1 MPWIDLDDAV
11 GALHRAALD
20 ATFDGVY
27 NVVSPEGAPQGELA
41 TTLAR
46 VLGRPV
52 GPPLPEFAV
61 SALFGEMGREA
72 LLASTHAVPTR
83 LQAAGFE
90 FGAPSLEA
98 ALRLMLGKQ
107 VKTHG

>member
-1 MPWIDLDDAV
+1 
-11 GALHRAALD
+11 
-20 ATFDGVY
+20 
-27 NVVSPEGAPQGELA
+27 
-41 TTLAR
+41 
-46 VLGRPV
+46 
-52 GPPLPEFAV
+52 
-61 SALFGEMGREA
+61 MGREA